1 MVAGISN
8 ASLFPEKSEYYYQL
22 GGGSDVYVPAISHTE
37 KVTIGGQLNADGMLN
52 CAAFNPAVTI
62 GNSFNGIK
70 DKIAGVPA
78 SLIDGLKGGVAGY
91 PMYKLSQSM
100 PALYNIIQ
108 NTAFSAQ
115 NEFQMRLSDCHRVK
129 TNLEN
134 GSSPISALLSV
145 SDSEGWIE
153 SAQRA
158 ATNNK
163 NAPVDITESSKTIAQ
178 KSEEYGI
185 PWVHKARGNSGG
197 KYQAPIEVISDVVI
211 AGYNVL
217 LNPSRALDD
226 KASVPNTVKKNNP
239 FTHTWASP
247 QKAADWAVLVLGDI
261 KISHA
266 KVAGSKDAKAGIGL
280 ATLLQSCPKIAD
292 SKTCTVNVADFLW
305 KLVDGKL
312 PTTDA
317 NLKKLSAGNI
327 LITQDIISATA
338 RLAREEQILTVSKLA
353 EEIAIQ
359 NLLEEALMLKRL
371 LQAGFQIQEVQRLKP
386 VQTMVLQAIKKL
398 DSEINELSFEQDVR
412 KRMMTNTLNV
422 IMGVRDQQFNES
434 RAPASLSTDVIKE
447 GAVYKQAKKERSA

>member
-1 MVAGISN
+1 MMVAS
-8 ASLFPEKSEYYYQL
+8 ASQATLFPEKSEYYYQL
-22 GGGSDVYVPAISHTE
+22 GGGSDVYVPAINHTE
-37 KVTIGGQLNADGMLN
+37 KVTIGGQIGVDGVLN
-52 CAAFNPAVTI
+52 CATFNPVVTI

-129 TNLEN
+129 SNLEN

-153 SAQRA
+153 SAARA
-158 ATNNK
+158 AANNK
-163 NAPVDITESSKTIAQ
+163 NAPVDITESSKTIAK

-185 PWVHKARGNSGG
+185 PWVHKAKGNSGG
-197 KYQAPIEVISDVVI
+197 KYQEPIEVISDVVI
-211 AGYNVL
+211 AGFNLL

-226 KASVPNTVKKNNP
+226 KTAVSDTLKKNNP
-239 FTHTWASP
+239 FTQIWPSP
-247 QKAADWAVLVLGDI
+247 KKAADWAVLVLGDI

-266 KVAGSKDAKAGIGL
+266 KVAGSRDAKAGVGL
-280 ATLLQSCPKIAD
+280 VTLLQSCPKIAD
-292 SKTCTVNVADFLW
+292 SKTCSVNVADFLW

-312 PTTDA
+312 ASTDV
-317 NLKKLSAGNI
+317 NLRKLSAGNI
-327 LITQDIISATA
+327 LITQDIISAI
-338 RLAREEQILTVSKLA
+338 RGLRREEQIITVTKLA

-359 NLLEEALMLKRL
+359 SLLEEALMLKRL
-371 LQAGFQIQEVQRLKP
+371 LQAGFQIQEVQQLKP
-386 VQTMVLQAIKKL
+386 VQTMVLQSLKKL
-398 DSEINELSFEQDVR
+398 DSEIAELSFEQDVR

-422 IMGVRDQQFNES
+422 IMGVRDQQLNES
-434 RAPASLSTDVIKE
+434 RLVNPAALDVIKN
-447 GAVYKQAKKERSA
+447 GAVYKQAKKE